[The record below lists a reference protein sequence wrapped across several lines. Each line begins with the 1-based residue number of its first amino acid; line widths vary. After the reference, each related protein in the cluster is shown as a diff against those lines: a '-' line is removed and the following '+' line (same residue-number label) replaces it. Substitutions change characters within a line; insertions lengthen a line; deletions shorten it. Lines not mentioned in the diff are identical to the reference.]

1 MPLLQMRYLLL
12 SSCLFLL
19 MGCSAVYRNMPKG
32 RGYPACLQKFKP
44 GFTKALYNTKVDVM
58 GKHLSGLLLIKA
70 MPDSSTRL
78 VFSNEMGFTYFDFEF
93 AASGVFKVYSILP
106 QMDKKAV
113 RTTLR
118 KDFELVLMQHLDT
131 AKQFVLVKD
140 GLFYYGFPQTKGNN
154 YYITDS
160 ACNQLIRLERASR
173 RKIVV
178 AAIMEHYSD
187 GMPDTIGITHHIPH
201 INSDFTIGLKKL
213 KQ

>member
-12 SSCLFLL
+12 SSCLFFLL
-19 MGCSAVYRNMPKG
+19 ACSSVYRKMEKAQAEPL
-32 RGYPACLQKFKP
+32 CLLKFKP
-44 GFTKALYNTKVDVM
+44 QFTKALYNTKVDVM
-58 GKHLSGLLLIKA
+58 GKHLSGLLLLKA

-78 VFSNEMGFTYFDFEF
+78 VFSNEMGFKYFDFEF
-93 AASGVFKVYSILP
+93 SAAGVFKVYYILP

-113 RTTLR
+113 LTTLR
-118 KDFELVLMQHLDT
+118 KDFELLLMQHLDA
-131 AKQFVLVKD
+131 AKEFTLKKD

-154 YYITDS
+154 YYITDN
-160 ACNQLIRLERASR
+160 ACLYLVRLERASR
-173 RKIVV
+173 KKAVV
-178 AAIMEHYSD
+178 VAIMENYTD